1 MPNVAFKVYDLK
13 AIGPLED
20 NTSGLAK
27 IVSGLSKLLRPFHTQ
42 GSSTERLNC
51 QMTGVLSKRRRLPQV
66 TNNTT
71 RRCKRPVD
79 VWVVL

>member
-27 IVSGLSKLLRPFHTQ
+27 IVSGFSKLSKAFSHS
-42 GSSTERLNC
+42 GY
-51 QMTGVLSKRRRLPQV
+51 
-66 TNNTT
+66 
-71 RRCKRPVD
+71 
-79 VWVVL
+79 